1 MQQLVIKVYML
12 YPIYI
17 LYSEQNKINADTFD
31 FSKYMDLVGLT
42 VGFDN
47 GRSENLLK
55 SKHQETSKAGDSLY
69 FLE

>member
-1 MQQLVIKVYML
+1 MQVGL
-12 YPIYI
+12 YLIFQSIYI
-17 LYSEQNKINADTFD
+17 L
-31 FSKYMDLVGLT
+31 GLT

-55 SKHQETSKAGDSLY
+55 SKQQETSEARDSLY